1 MVKIVTLTGLLI
13 FLVACSTPHQ
23 PPELFYSIPTV
34 SYLRET
40 PQYDSQ
46 VVAEVY
52 AADQVK
58 LLNKSGGWW
67 QVQSLRNEKI
77 GWTQPDLLSENPLIT
92 KDYYIIVE
100 GLPLRDAPSED
111 VRSRNLLSAGDLV
124 QKIDQKNGWWRVLV
138 KKDKAI
144 GWIPAKMAS
153 ETWPEPAGSAGPP
166 SNASEKVEKKASL
179 TQPPPQANHY
189 FVAAE
194 TLPMHT
200 IPLTSSQVVKV
211 LVINSKVEKI
221 AQRGSEWFKIRYL
234 DTGAEGWA
242 QARFLKDSPV
252 TKKSQIVTF
261 EKKSRKKAQSH
272 KSPSKE
278 PSESKGLEPEGM

>member
-1 MVKIVTLTGLLI
+1 MAKILTLIGVLI
-13 FLVACSTPHQ
+13 FVVACSTPHQ

-58 LLNKSGGWW
+58 LLNKSDGWW
-67 QVQSLRNEKI
+67 QVQSLRDEKI
-77 GWTQPDLLSENPLIT
+77 GWTQRDLLSENPLIT
-92 KDYYIIVE
+92 KDYYIIAE

-111 VRSRNLLSAGDLV
+111 VRSRNLLSAGDQV
-124 QKIDQKNGWWRVLV
+124 QKIDQKDGWWRVLV
-138 KKDKAI
+138 GKDKAI

-153 ETWPEPAGSAGPP
+153 ETWPEPAGSAGAQ
-166 SNASEKVEKKASL
+166 SNAPEKVEKNASVAE
-179 TQPPPQANHY
+179 PPPQTDRY

-194 TLPMHT
+194 TLPMHS
-200 IPLTSSQVVKV
+200 IPLMSSQVVKV
-211 LVINSKVEKI
+211 VVLNSMVEKI
-221 AQRGSEWFKIRYL
+221 AQQGSEWVKIRL
-234 DTGAEGWA
+234 DSGAEGWA
-242 QARFLKDSPV
+242 QARFLKTVPV

-261 EKKSRKKAQSH
+261 EKKSRKKAQSR
-272 KSPSKE
+272 KAPSKE
-278 PSESKGLEPEGM
+278 PSEAKGLEPEGM